1 MESPSEQIRRSATG
15 RAHLIGASGT
25 GMRSLARL
33 LSDEGWHVTGSDL
46 SPTGLA
52 TGIRSGHSPSYVPH
66 DVDLVVASD
75 AVPAENCERQRAAE
89 LGVPPISYAEMLGR
103 LTTDRFTLAVAG
115 SHGKSTTSAMV
126 THILEHAGLQP
137 AAVFGAEATA
147 AESHKSATG
156 WRGRSLGDGPEMQPS
171 GLSPRLLP
179 RHPSCKTPSPAS
191 EASGFAGRELAVG
204 AARPLIVEACEYRRN
219 FLHLRAD
226 ITVITGIEHDHFDC
240 YPTSD
245 SSQEAFAHF
254 VQNTDPSGL
263 LLACG
268 DCPATLAATSQVACR
283 RQTFG
288 FSASCDWRIT
298 EANSQGGYYSA
309 QIEFRSRPFGKFRLQ
324 VPGRHNLKNA
334 LAAAALAGSL
344 GVRPN
349 DIVEAL
355 SRFRGVRRRLQ
366 RVGNYR
372 GVLLFDDYAHHPT
385 EVTAS
390 LSALREIVPDRR
402 IWCVFQPHQVSRTAR
417 LLEPF
422 AEALCFADKVFVAR
436 IFRVREGPVI
446 STEITSADLERRI
459 VEIGGHVGHG
469 FESGSQ
475 NEEAEHGADVIFE
488 AISRGELTSGDLVVT
503 MGAGDIGKVIDGVS
517 QRIRKNRTA
526 SATAG

>member
-1 MESPSEQIRRSATG
+1 MELQSEQIRPSATG

-33 LSDEGWHVTGSDL
+33 LRNEGWHVTGSDL
-46 SPTGLA
+46 SPA
-52 TGIRSGHSPSYVPH
+52 DSAPGIRSGHSPRYVPH

-115 SHGKSTTSAMV
+115 SHGKSTTSAMA
-126 THILEHAGLQP
+126 THILEDAGLQP
-137 AAVFGAEATA
+137 AAVFGAEAIA
-147 AESHKSATG
+147 ADAEESETFVTNKAVSSAVNAT
-156 WRGRSLGDGPEMQPS
+156 
-171 GLSPRLLP
+171 
-179 RHPSCKTPSPAS
+179 
-191 EASGFAGRELAVG
+191 SGFADQGLAVKT
-204 AARPLIVEACEYRRN
+204 ARPLIVEACEYRRN
-219 FLHLRAD
+219 FLHLRPD
-226 ITVITGIEHDHFDC
+226 VTVITGIEHDHFDC
-240 YPTSD
+240 YPTSN
-245 SSQEAFAHF
+245 SSEKAFAHF
-254 VQNTDPSGL
+254 AQNTDSSGL
-263 LLACG
+263 LLASG

-288 FSASCDWRIT
+288 FSPSCDWQIT

-309 QIEFRSRPFGKFRLQ
+309 QIEFRGRPFGKFRLQ
-324 VPGRHNLKNA
+324 VPGLHNLKNA
-334 LAAAALAGSL
+334 LAAAAMASSL

-349 DIVEAL
+349 NIMEAL
-355 SRFRGVRRRLQ
+355 GRFAGVRRRLE
-366 RVGNYR
+366 RVGDYR

-402 IWCVFQPHQVSRTAR
+402 IWCVFQPHQASRTAR

-436 IFRVREGPVI
+436 IFRAREGPVI
-446 STEITSADLERRI
+446 STEVTSAELEQKI
-459 VEIGGHVGHG
+459 VEMDGRSGHG

-475 NEEAEHGADVIFE
+475 DEEAEHWSDVIFE

-517 QRIRKNRTA
+517 QRIRKNCTAGA
-526 SATAG
+526 SAG